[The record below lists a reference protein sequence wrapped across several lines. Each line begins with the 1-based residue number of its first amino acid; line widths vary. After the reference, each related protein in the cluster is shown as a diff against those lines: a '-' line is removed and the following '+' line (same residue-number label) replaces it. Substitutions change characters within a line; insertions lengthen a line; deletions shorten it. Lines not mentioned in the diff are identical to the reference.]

1 MLQHFLAVVGGL
13 GCVLALVREATLSA
27 TSLEIFL
34 AVAHDPERGAEA
46 ARRRRTSLEVITRH
60 SHQRAIERAA
70 AVIIKVADRYSS
82 DELDTALKTARR
94 AIQFS
99 LKETSAE
106 VNVGRTLIEM
116 IDAARSIARN
126 RA

>member
-1 MLQHFLAVVGGL
+1 MNDRVL
-13 GCVLALVREATLSA
+13 G
-27 TSLEIFL
+27 
-34 AVAHDPERGAEA
+34 VA
-46 ARRRRTSLEVITRH
+46 RH
-60 SHQRAIERAA
+60 SDQGAIERAA

>member
-1 MLQHFLAVVGGL
+1 
-13 GCVLALVREATLSA
+13 
-27 TSLEIFL
+27 
-34 AVAHDPERGAEA
+34 VA
-46 ARRRRTSLEVITRH
+46 RH
-60 SHQRAIERAA
+60 SDQGAIELAA

-94 AIQFS
+94 AIEFN

>member
-1 MLQHFLAVVGGL
+1 MA
-13 GCVLALVREATLSA
+13 
-27 TSLEIFL
+27 
-34 AVAHDPERGAEA
+34 
-46 ARRRRTSLEVITRH
+46 RH
-60 SHQRAIERAA
+60 SDQGPTERAA

-82 DELDTALKTARR
+82 DELDTAHKTARR

>member
-1 MLQHFLAVVGGL
+1 MA
-13 GCVLALVREATLSA
+13 
-27 TSLEIFL
+27 
-34 AVAHDPERGAEA
+34 
-46 ARRRRTSLEVITRH
+46 RH
-60 SHQRAIERAA
+60 SDQGPTERAA
-70 AVIIKVADRYSS
+70 AVIVKVADRYSS

-94 AIQFS
+94 AIRFS

>member
-1 MLQHFLAVVGGL
+1 VNDRVL
-13 GCVLALVREATLSA
+13 G
-27 TSLEIFL
+27 
-34 AVAHDPERGAEA
+34 VA
-46 ARRRRTSLEVITRH
+46 RH
-60 SHQRAIERAA
+60 SDQGAIERAA
-70 AVIIKVADRYSS
+70 AVITKVADRYST
-82 DELDTALKTARR
+82 DELDIALKTARR

>member
-1 MLQHFLAVVGGL
+1 MA
-13 GCVLALVREATLSA
+13 
-27 TSLEIFL
+27 
-34 AVAHDPERGAEA
+34 
-46 ARRRRTSLEVITRH
+46 RH
-60 SHQRAIERAA
+60 SDQGAIERAA

-94 AIQFS
+94 AIQLS

-116 IDAARSIARN
+116 IDAARSIARK

>member
-1 MLQHFLAVVGGL
+1 VNDRVL
-13 GCVLALVREATLSA
+13 G
-27 TSLEIFL
+27 
-34 AVAHDPERGAEA
+34 VA
-46 ARRRRTSLEVITRH
+46 RH
-60 SHQRAIERAA
+60 SDQGAIERAA
-70 AVIIKVADRYSS
+70 AVITNVADRYST
-82 DELDTALKTARR
+82 DELDIALKTARR

>member
-1 MLQHFLAVVGGL
+1 MA
-13 GCVLALVREATLSA
+13 
-27 TSLEIFL
+27 
-34 AVAHDPERGAEA
+34 
-46 ARRRRTSLEVITRH
+46 RH
-60 SHQRAIERAA
+60 SDQGAIERAA

-94 AIQFS
+94 AIEFN

-116 IDAARSIARN
+116 IDAARSIARK

>member
-1 MLQHFLAVVGGL
+1 MLQHLLAVVSLL
-13 GCVLALVREATLSA
+13 GRVLALTSEATPSDLSGD
-27 TSLEIFL
+27 FL
-34 AVAHDPERGAEA
+34 GGGPRPERGAEA

-60 SHQRAIERAA
+60 SHQGAIERAA

-106 VNVGRTLIEM
+106 VNVGRTLIE
-116 IDAARSIARN
+116 
-126 RA
+126 

>member
-1 MLQHFLAVVGGL
+1 MA
-13 GCVLALVREATLSA
+13 
-27 TSLEIFL
+27 
-34 AVAHDPERGAEA
+34 
-46 ARRRRTSLEVITRH
+46 RH
-60 SHQRAIERAA
+60 SHQGAIERAA
-70 AVIIKVADRYSS
+70 AVIKVADRYSS

>member
-1 MLQHFLAVVGGL
+1 MNDGGVGSSKK
-13 GCVLALVREATLSA
+13 AL
-27 TSLEIFL
+27 
-34 AVAHDPERGAEA
+34 
-46 ARRRRTSLEVITRH
+46 H
-60 SHQRAIERAA
+60 SHQGAIERAA